1 MSVPAQPR
9 ADVELD
15 LRGDRCPI
23 TFAKTKIALE
33 EMAIGQILRV
43 LLDWEPATRNVPRSV
58 ELYGDQV
65 LGLVQVED
73 GLWALLIRKQVD

>member
-1 MSVPAQPR
+1 MSLSMQPK
-9 ADVELD
+9 ADVVLD
-15 LRGDRCPI
+15 LRGDQCPI

-65 LGLVQVED
+65 LGLYQVAE